1 MAFNLTRMTA
11 YALISA
17 LEEDFRSLIKNH
29 LNESKDNILLNPE
42 LEFRAKSRIEKDI
55 GILEGV
61 EKEDLIDY
69 FDLGDTYQTINS
81 NATQFPGH
89 ITQQIK
95 KHTKKFD
102 SLVSIRNRVMHIRP
116 LNIDDLPT
124 ILVVCESLS
133 MADEVTWVNIS
144 STLAKLQENPSF
156 VLSLEFKVLESETR
170 VSHNL
175 PLPDFDETGL
185 IGRDQ
190 IVQKVKELCLGGF
203 PVISIVGE
211 GGIGKTALALK
222 VAYELLEEEK
232 CPFDAIVWVTSKTTQ
247 ITVNE
252 IKDIKGAISDSL
264 GTIQGISDQ
273 LTGTSKAFDLQEITE
288 YLATFKI
295 ALFIDNLETILDD
308 NIRRFVESLPQGS
321 KIVITSRIGLGA
333 YEYPIKLKGIDES
346 FASQLLRT
354 LAKLRGVSSLA
365 KLDEAV
371 LRSYVNRMH
380 CNPSY
385 IKWFVSSI
393 QTGLT
398 PEIVLQNSNLFLEF
412 CMSNVY
418 EYLSKDARLL
428 TAALQCAPG
437 LKDIPELAYLTEF
450 DALQVQK
457 AIQEL
462 MATNMLSE
470 ASKTKGASVK
480 TTYQISELS
489 RAYLG
494 KHHKPTQ
501 TFQKAIREKR
511 NKLNSLYELQMSQR
525 ENNKYSIRSIKFRDK
540 SDRVVARMLQ
550 ESLKNINLGQHD
562 KAYETLEE
570 ARRLAPDYSE
580 VARVLAYFY
589 QKSGS
594 FNDARDQYELAI
606 VLDEN
611 SPQLNYWF
619 GKFLLQEEENAD
631 DAVIQFELAHSKD
644 PEAAEVCLSLARG
657 YMFQH
662 KFKES
667 REILETLKGKIEEA
681 EEHNQKVY
689 LDTDIQIYYR
699 TGDDLTTAGDY
710 TTAIEKFK
718 EMKGAFLKVPDKY
731 RDSFLRKKLTKSSVS
746 LNKIIKSGSAAA
758 IADALALKQ
767 WVEVESS
774 L

>member
-29 LNESKDNILLNPE
+29 LNETKDNILLNPE

-69 FDLGDTYQTINS
+69 FDLGDTYQTVNS
-81 NATQFPGH
+81 NAVQFPGH

-102 SLVSIRNRVMHIRP
+102 SLIPIRNRVMHIRP

-133 MADEVTWVNIS
+133 LADEVTWSNVSI
-144 STLAKLQENPSF
+144 TLDKLQENPSF

-190 IVQKVKELCLGGF
+190 IVLKVKELCLGGF

-222 VAYELLEEEK
+222 VAYELLEEER

-273 LTGTSKAFDLQEITE
+273 ITGTSKAFDLQEITE

-450 DALQVQK
+450 DALKVQK

-501 TFQKAIREKR
+501 GFQKAIREKR

-667 REILETLKGKIEEA
+667 REILETLKCKIEEA

-699 TGDDLTTAGDY
+699 TGDDLTAAGDY
-710 TTAIEKFK
+710 ITAIEKFK
-718 EMKGAFLKVPDKY
+718 EMKGAFLKVPDKF

-746 LNKIIKSGSAAA
+746 LNKIIKSGSAAV
-758 IADALALKQ
+758 ADALALKQ